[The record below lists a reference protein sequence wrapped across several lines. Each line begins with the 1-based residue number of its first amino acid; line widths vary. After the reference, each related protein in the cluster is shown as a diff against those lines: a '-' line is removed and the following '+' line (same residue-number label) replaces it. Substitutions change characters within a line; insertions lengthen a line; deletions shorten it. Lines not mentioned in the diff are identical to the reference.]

1 MELINQK
8 RLVLIHKEL
17 ATASQWQLSHNCRR
31 CKLLADKLAAVTVLY
46 CEILES
52 VIRKEIRQSY
62 AKRILSILV
71 EAVKNLTKVS

>member
-1 MELINQK
+1 MELTNQK

-17 ATASQWQLSHNCRR
+17 ATASQWQPLHSCRR
-31 CKLLADKLAAVTVLY
+31 CKLLAAKLASITGLY

-62 AKRILSILV
+62 AQRILSILV
-71 EAVKNLTKVS
+71 EAVKHLTRVS